1 MITIYPA
8 IVVASYNRP
17 VALDRLLR
25 SIGKAD
31 YLGYGDIPLVISID
45 GGGDP
50 QCVTI
55 AQQFNWQ
62 HGEKRIIVH
71 PQNIGL
77 KQHILSCGDLT
88 QQYGAIIML
97 EEDVYVSPYFYDYS
111 VQTTSYYQAEEKV
124 AGVSLFFFKNNELTD
139 LPFWPM
145 ANGADVFFAQ
155 VPSSWGQTWTDR
167 QWHRFRLWLDTH
179 DNLPVSEK
187 LPPKIRT
194 WPSSSSWK
202 KFFFSYMVENDLYF
216 VLPYV
221 AYATNMGER
230 GEHFNEPTLL
240 FQSPLMLF
248 EQRLRFLPFDE
259 SKVIYDAYFELLP
272 KTFKALGCLEDYD
285 FEVDLSG
292 AKLLEKITAPYLL
305 SIKECHA
312 PLFGFD
318 MSLAPVEMNVIRNV
332 AGQYIS
338 FAPRE
343 AFGDYKVEKAYLR
356 SIRLY
361 NEMVYN
367 ITFAMGKHEGTLL
380 AVMAMRKTRDFRL
393 GYAVLQPL
401 RNVYHKVMSLY
412 HKFVY
417 E

>member
-17 VALDRLLR
+17 MALDRLLR

-31 YLGYGDIPLVISID
+31 YLGYDDIPLVISID

-111 VQTTSYYQAEEKV
+111 VQTTSYYHAEEKV
-124 AGVSLFFFKNNELTD
+124 AGVSLFFLKNNELTD

-167 QWHRFRLWLDTH
+167 QWQRFRLWLDTH

-240 FQSPLMLF
+240 FQTCLM
-248 EQRLRFLPFDE
+248 EYPSQLRMIPFA
-259 SKVIYDAYFELLP
+259 KTHVAYDAYFELLP
-272 KTFKALGCLEDYD
+272 ETYKALGMLQEYD
-285 FEVDLSG
+285 FEVDLAG
-292 AKLLEKITAPYLL
+292 AKPLHSITKPYML
-305 SIKECHA
+305 STKRCTQPI
-312 PLFGFD
+312 
-318 MSLAPVEMNVIRNV
+318 MSCDLCLTPAEINVIEQTEGNIV
-332 AGQYIS
+332 HLAC
-338 FAPRE
+338 RE
-343 AFGDYKVEKAYLR
+343 HFIDGRLEWVSHRLRQLYSDIICRVEYRMGYQEAIKVVK
-356 SIRLY
+356 
-361 NEMVYN
+361 
-367 ITFAMGKHEGTLL
+367 
-380 AVMAMRKTRDFRL
+380 KTRDYRVGRMIL
-393 GYAVLQPL
+393 SPL
-401 RNVYHKVMSLY
+401 RWCYSYFRKLSCR
-412 HKFVY
+412 
-417 E
+417 